1 MPGQC
6 VREVV
11 RDILVE
17 RAPQEARLLDGMA
30 SLSDAQITR
39 VLRRSRARRDPLGFG
54 AAEVVALVAPVV
66 WVVVN
71 EVAQRSAATAV
82 DGASRWGSAWL
93 RRVRRLPDPAT
104 EVPALSSGQL
114 ADVRRKVVDWARAT
128 GMETGAAEALADAVV
143 ARLATAPGDG

>member
-11 RDILVE
+11 RDILAE
-17 RAPQEARLLDGMA
+17 QAPQEARLLDGMV
-30 SLSDAQITR
+30 SLSDRQITR
-39 VLRRSRARRDPLGFG
+39 VFCRSRTRRDPLGFG

-71 EVAQRSAATAV
+71 EVAQRSAASAV
-82 DGASRWGSAWL
+82 DGASRWGSAWW
-93 RRVRRLPDPAT
+93 RRVRGLPDQPA

-114 ADVRRKVVDWARAT
+114 EDVRRKVIERAQAS
-128 GMETGAAEALADAVV
+128 GMEAGAADAVV
-143 ARLATAPGDG
+143 ARLATSSGDG